1 MHDDNLFVQKFTALK
16 IILGKH
22 LDHKY
27 TFLIP
32 VFVGTLILTGLI
44 LLWPAANVDAQC
56 GSQASSCK
64 NCHEVQAQKPV
75 NNDGTSWH
83 QSHAFGDFCYICHGG
98 NQQSMDKD
106 TAHAGMT
113 DPMSDVKL
121 ACQSCHPN
129 DLTARAQVYATAL
142 GVKIGTG
149 GDNTPPA
156 GNNSGGSGSSSASQ
170 PSASSSSGASDLS
183 APAGMVV
190 DTQNVIDYNQRYEG
204 KSPVN
209 WGNVIVGILIVLV
222 LLGGGAFVFFNE
234 RKLRGLS
241 TGPQVKPTA
250 QKESP
255 ILPEI
260 EGYSQEVV
268 ALLPKIAQLN
278 PMGLYAL
285 KRLLENP
292 EEASELLHSLSR
304 LDPELVRRIRSLD
317 REARAVLLALAGD

>member
-1 MHDDNLFVQKFTALK
+1 MGDEKFPVQKHTA
-16 IILGKH
+16 
-22 LDHKY
+22 HKY
-27 TFLIP
+27 TYLIP
-32 VFVGTLILTGLI
+32 ILVGILILAGLI
-44 LLWPAANVDAQC
+44 VLWPAANANAQC

-64 NCHEVQAQKPV
+64 NCHEVQGQDPV

-98 NQQSMDKD
+98 NQQSLDKD

-113 DPMSDVKL
+113 APLSDVKV

-129 DLTARAQVYATAL
+129 DLTERAQVYATAL
-142 GVKIGTG
+142 GVEIGTG
-149 GDNTPPA
+149 GDSAPPSGDNT
-156 GNNSGGSGSSSASQ
+156 SGSSPSSGSEASA
-170 PSASSSSGASDLS
+170 PASSGDSSLA

-190 DTQNVIDYNQRYEG
+190 DAQDVIDYNLRYEG
-204 KSPVN
+204 RTPVN
-209 WGNVIVGILIVLV
+209 WGNVIVGMLIVLV
-222 LLGGGAFVFFNE
+222 LLGGGTYVYFNE
-234 RKLRGLS
+234 RKLRGLPA
-241 TGPQVKPTA
+241 GPKVKSSVK
-250 QKESP
+250 KESP
-255 ILPEI
+255 ELPEI
-260 EGYSQEVV
+260 EGYSREVV